1 MQQRTPRALFTGIEV
16 QTPTTA
22 RPHGRK
28 TMPDN
33 TTIPTIDVSGCSIDP
48 PTVGIGQPAIVTVKF
63 SEPVKGL
70 VPGNLDSALKDN
82 KEKPVTDAKAVEPD
96 ANGFSDTWKFT
107 IAAQNSKPPWDNSVL
122 DMNTTDVV
130 NKADHKMDTTK
141 VSLGVT
147 YKVDLDRPTVSSA
160 TVNGDKL
167 VLTWNEALLPDDKT
181 PLTKTPFSVSVDD
194 KKQDIADGG
203 VVVDSTRKTVTLTLS
218 TPVFQQQV
226 VKVTYTDL
234 TANDDKTGVI
244 QDLAGNDAISFPKMP
259 VTNNTP
265 DIKAPVLITSPKPT
279 VNGNTLVL
287 HYSDEDSVRL
297 HEDTPTGNG
306 GFTVS
311 SDTKKESIPVNS
323 VTVNAADK
331 TVTLTLSRPADY
343 LETVT
348 VSYTAPGDH
357 MVRDAADHGAAN
369 FTSQSVDNI
378 TKDTTPP
385 TLITG
390 DGHGPKVTGDQLT
403 LSYEDQ
409 SHLNGIDL
417 RDGAGFTVA
426 TKDPTAITVSKAVV
440 NPADKTVTLTLSRTV
455 ADTETLTVSYTKPT
469 GNDAAVVQDV
479 ATNPAANF
487 TDKPVTVEKDTSPPS
502 LITEGVYAPTVNG
515 KQLVLTYTDA
525 NLLDGQHIAPASA
538 FAVNSSANDAITVS
552 KVTVTGRTVT
562 LELDREVAGGEVL
575 GLSYNQPATDDRIQ
589 DTGSHDAPGFANQ
602 AVTNKITDTTPPVFE
617 SATVNGSTLTLS
629 YTDAGYLN
637 AERPAPASAFGVS
650 SDSHA
655 DVHVSKVS
663 IMDRTVT
670 LTLDREVASGE
681 VVKLTYTAP
690 ADTDPLA
697 IQDASSNHAISLA
710 STDVKNFTPAPHP
723 NVPGTDSDGVP
734 VSQEDQAVGPTGA
747 VTGDGNGDG
756 IADSLQAAVGS
767 ISVTT
772 TNAETSSDSSTSL
785 TLVADSQ
792 DGDVSA
798 NSKASI
804 TSLEQKATP
813 PDLPQA
819 LETPIEL
826 TSFQATLETTGSSE
840 SFSLFVDPATQ
851 SNGYWMQDSTGT
863 WVNLTSEPYGGKM
876 VAEGERLRLDFS
888 ITDGGQFD
896 ADGKAD
902 GVITAPGAAGHMPLS
917 IVGQAPDLAQDGFWF

>member
-1 MQQRTPRALFTGIEV
+1 
-16 QTPTTA
+16 
-22 RPHGRK
+22 
-28 TMPDN
+28 MPDN

-279 VNGNTLVL
+279 VEGNTLVL

-297 HEDTPTGNG
+297 HEDTPTGSG

-357 MVRDAADHGAAN
+357 MVRDAADHGAAD
-369 FTSQSVDNI
+369 FTSQPVDNV

-385 TLITG
+385 TLITEG
-390 DGHGPKVTGDQLT
+390 DHGPKVTGDQLT